1 VSERVYASR
10 RIYEGQIVSLRVD
23 EIDAQGGGRRPFEV
37 VEHPGGVVII
47 AQPAPGTIVL
57 VRQHRHAVGADL
69 WEVPAG
75 KLEHGEDPY
84 AAALRELREE
94 TGYLARGLRLL
105 WTAYSTPGFCT
116 ELLHFYVAEGL
127 EPGDAAPDDNEELQ
141 IRTFAVEEAWRMVER
156 NELRDAKSQIAL
168 AWVRLGGV
176 KAR

>member
-1 VSERVYASR
+1 MPERVYSSR

-37 VEHPGGVVII
+37 VEHPGGVVVI
-47 AQPAPGTIVL
+47 AQPDPRTIVL

-94 TGYLARGLRLL
+94 TGYSAQGLRLL
-105 WTAYSTPGFCT
+105 WTAYSTPGFCN

-127 EPGDAAPDDNEELQ
+127 AAGEAAPDANEELQ
-141 IRTFAVEEAWRMVER
+141 IRAFAVEEAWRMVER
-156 NELRDAKSQIAL
+156 NELRDAKTQIAL
-168 AWVRLGGV
+168 AWVHLAQR
-176 KAR
+176 